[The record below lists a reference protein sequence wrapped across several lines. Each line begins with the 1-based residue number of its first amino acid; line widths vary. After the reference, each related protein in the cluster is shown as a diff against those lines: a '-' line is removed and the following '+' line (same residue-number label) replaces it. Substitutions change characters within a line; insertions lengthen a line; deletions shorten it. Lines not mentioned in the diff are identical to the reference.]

1 LRVQAA
7 ASWGEVAGLEGQEV
21 AQDSGA
27 LAASGQ
33 DPAELDGV
41 HVDVITA
48 TA

>member
-1 LRVQAA
+1 
-7 ASWGEVAGLEGQEV
+7 V

-41 HVDVITA
+41 HVDVLTA
-48 TA
+48 GP